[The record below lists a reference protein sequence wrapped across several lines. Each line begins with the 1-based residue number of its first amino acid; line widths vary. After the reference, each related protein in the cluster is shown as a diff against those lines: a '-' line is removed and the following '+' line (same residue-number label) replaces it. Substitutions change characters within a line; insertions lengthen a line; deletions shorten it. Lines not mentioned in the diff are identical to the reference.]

1 MNYHM
6 RLDRLEAAL
15 IDNTPAIVMLD
26 EDTPDIRVEVEKRLR
41 AEGVRCV
48 VFGEKWDADI

>member
-1 MNYHM
+1 MNHRM

-15 IDNTPAIVMLD
+15 IDNTPALVILD
-26 EDTPDIRVEVEKRLR
+26 EDTPEIRADVDKRLR
-41 AEGVRCV
+41 AEGVRCI